1 MRYWKVCEQG
11 GEGKMKAQSSI
22 DASSFFS
29 LLIAFPFFCNLL
41 PFFSSASSAFL
52 STPRTP

>member
-1 MRYWKVCEQG
+1 
-11 GEGKMKAQSSI
+11 MKAQSSI